1 MNTSLKPWVQYWIY
15 SWLGVPKTAVGGWK
29 CCQQTSGLLRTK
41 HKPEKY
47 RAYAA
52 QVQISPDA
60 ILSLNVVFSSAT
72 GDPKLSFKANGSCGP
87 PF

>member
-1 MNTSLKPWVQYWIY
+1 MEVLPADQWAVKDQAQAWEIPSL
-15 SWLGVPKTAVGGWK
+15 
-29 CCQQTSGLLRTK
+29 
-41 HKPEKY
+41 
-47 RAYAA
+47 AA